1 MSLTTSLI
9 PLLTALFTANPT
21 ASASATPALEA
32 TTAVTAQAQGARQ
45 DSAAIVAVIHAFHDA
60 LHNRDTAT
68 VVRLLAS
75 NAQVAEGGGLET
87 RAEYLSHH
95 LPGDMAYAAAV
106 TRAVTAMS
114 VTISGDMAWA
124 MSTTHTTGAVGE
136 RTIDSNGVELMVL
149 VRQNGQWRISA
160 VHWSSQRRG

>member
-1 MSLTTSLI
+1 MSLSTSLI
-9 PLLTALFTANPT
+9 PLLTALLTANPT
-21 ASASATPALEA
+21 GSAAAPALAPA
-32 TTAVTAQAQGARQ
+32 TTVTESAPVARQ

-95 LPGDMAYAAAV
+95 LPGDMAYAASIA
-106 TRAVTAMS
+106 REVTAMS
-114 VTISGDMAWA
+114 VTVSGDMAWA
-124 MSTTHTTGAVGE
+124 MSTTHSTGTSGE

-149 VRQNGQWRISA
+149 ARQNGQWRISA
-160 VHWSSQRRG
+160 VHWSSRRRG